1 MPGLQDWPADP
12 RTGPHCRGLRVLTGA
27 YDCRYLMI
35 TVSKPSTKPLTS
47 SLAFPNG
54 IRKDPCLKPLTW
66 RSRNVGVGCR
76 QRKGHP
82 PKWRVTFSIAES
94 SRHQAFFRTPVNQ
107 TVIQYP

>member
-1 MPGLQDWPADP
+1 MPGLQDWPVDP

-47 SLAFPNG
+47 SLAFPKG
-54 IRKDPCLKPLTW
+54 IRKSLPETVDLALQKRW
-66 RSRNVGVGCR
+66 RRL
-76 QRKGHP
+76 P
-82 PKWRVTFSIAES
+82 PTKRSPSQVDGDLSIAES
-94 SRHQAFFRTPVNQ
+94 SRRQAFFRTPVNQ